1 MFAENIDDKEEEAKV
16 EVKEEVKTEVKDE
29 SKAEDIEE
37 KAEETSN
44 ETVDDSAKDKELQSL
59 KEENKLFSNEI
70 ETLKDRLLRV
80 TAEYENFRKR
90 TIKEK
95 EAIYKDS
102 CAEIIKTILPVLDN
116 LERAVNAEGDLENYK
131 KGVEMTLRQFDDS
144 FKKLDIEE
152 IDTNIPFDPNFH
164 EAVMHVDDENY
175 GEKEILE
182 VFQKG
187 YKKSDKIIRHSIV
200 KVAN

>member
-1 MFAENIDDKEEEAKV
+1 MFAENIDDKEEE
-16 EVKEEVKTEVKDE
+16 VKEEIKEE

-37 KAEETSN
+37 KAEEASN
-44 ETVDDSAKDKELQSL
+44 ETVDDSAKDKEFQAL

-70 ETLKDRLLRV
+70 ETLKDRLLRM

-90 TIKEK
+90 TVKEK

-116 LERAVNAEGDLENYK
+116 LERAVNAEGDLESYK
-131 KGVEMTLRQFDDS
+131 KGIEMTLRQFDDS

-152 IDTNIPFDPNFH
+152 IDTNVPFDPNFH

-175 GEKEILE
+175 GEKEIID

>member
-1 MFAENIDDKEEEAKV
+1 MFGEKEDAKEDQIKEEEV
-16 EVKEEVKTEVKDE
+16 MEEVKEEEVKDE
-29 SKAEDIEE
+29 EVL
-37 KAEETSN
+37 EETS
-44 ETVDDSAKDKELQSL
+44 DDTAKDMELKSL
-59 KEENKLFSNEI
+59 KEENNLFSNEI
-70 ETLKDRLLRV
+70 ETLKDRLLRT

-131 KGVEMTLRQFDDS
+131 KGVEMTLRQFNDS
-144 FKKLDIEE
+144 FNKLEIEE
-152 IDTNIPFDPNFH
+152 IDTDVPFDPNFH

-175 GEKEILE
+175 GEKEIVE

>member
-1 MFAENIDDKEEEAKV
+1 MFAENIDEKEEE
-16 EVKEEVKTEVKDE
+16 VKKE
-29 SKAEDIEE
+29 SEAEDIED
-37 KAEETSN
+37 KTEEASN
-44 ETVDDSAKDKELQSL
+44 ETADDSEKDKELQSL

-70 ETLKDRLLRV
+70 ETLKDRLLRI

-90 TIKEK
+90 SIKEK

-152 IDTNIPFDPNFH
+152 IDTKVPFDPNFH
-164 EAVMHVDDENY
+164 EAVMHVEDENY
-175 GEKEILE
+175 GEKEIID

-187 YKKSDKIIRHSIV
+187 YKKADKIIRHSIV

>member
-1 MFAENIDDKEEEAKV
+1 MFAENIDDKEEEVKD
-16 EVKEEVKTEVKDE
+16 EVKEEVKEE
-29 SKAEDIEE
+29 SEAEDIEE
-37 KAEETSN
+37 KTEEASS
-44 ETVDDSAKDKELQSL
+44 ETADDSVKDKELQSL

-70 ETLKDRLLRV
+70 ETLKDRLLRI

-90 TIKEK
+90 SIKEK

-131 KGVEMTLRQFDDS
+131 RGVEMTLRQFDDS
-144 FKKLDIEE
+144 LKKLDIEE
-152 IDTNIPFDPNFH
+152 IDTNVPFDPNFH
-164 EAVMHVDDENY
+164 EAVMHIEDENY